1 MAKSRWLPPS
11 SRCGKSTTGLAMT
24 GRALRLSIWMFGRF
38 RPEWSRCC
46 YWRLRFL
53 RNFWPID
60 QRKHSHNYCMEPA
73 RKVLQIVR
81 IFMLVSIVCF
91 AFIGERVGQSTAP
104 DRNVYFAI
112 TLVAITTVG
121 IIFAVRRLF
130 VLRSEATLVSE
141 PENAA
146 ALNRWRTGHLV
157 IYALS
162 ESVALFGLVLRI
174 LGFNLSEVMPFYLA
188 GFALM
193 LLFGPRRPTA

>member
-1 MAKSRWLPPS
+1 M
-11 SRCGKSTTGLAMT
+11 LA
-24 GRALRLSIWMFGRF
+24 
-38 RPEWSRCC
+38 
-46 YWRLRFL
+46 
-53 RNFWPID
+53 
-60 QRKHSHNYCMEPA
+60 
-73 RKVLQIVR
+73 
-81 IFMLVSIVCF
+81 SIVCF
-91 AFIGERVGQSTAP
+91 AFVGERVAQSATP

-130 VLRSEATLVSE
+130 VLRSEAMLISE

-146 ALNRWRTGHLV
+146 ALTRWRMGHLA

-174 LGFNLSEVMPFYLA
+174 MGFNLSEVTPFYLA